1 MAIQNFLSGGYYG
14 KLGATVGQRWKNK
27 RTIRTYVIPANPRT
41 EVQQANRGKF
51 ANAVVFA
58 QMGLQMNYYAT
69 VFEDPNFTRWNYR
82 MKVARELKDR
92 GMLDLDLIPLYP
104 TSFVPPTLIQSIK
117 VSGVQG
123 TKHITF
129 AVEGL
134 TSNVDRVLSLMF
146 AIYDG
151 NDTFLG
157 YKLYLGYYYAS
168 NPGFLEVDVDD
179 ISEINKH
186 CYVRAVSNDDVDS
199 ATDMIASPRLQVQ
212 ETEIDIR
219 DFNTSIKEVQK
230 SLAGITVIFNEMW
243 KGDPTV
249 NNIAIMANF
258 VSNGKETNAY
268 AASLSLENNNGYC
281 SVTIPFIV
289 TNNQHLPAFP
299 EGSNFIIEKVAYE
312 GSTWK
317 YTKENDTVA
326 YNDTDLS
333 RDFVST
339 ISSVSRYGT
348 TFTVAFDETL
358 PIVTTNTIKL
368 AIRAVKNGEWVEEE
382 VTPASI
388 SLNEVTFEQ
397 SGADNSN
404 IYAFPEGS
412 KIAISGTIIG
422 NGVTYTPN
430 TTTAQNVRNDD
441 VVRTF
446 KSNISSISRNDK
458 TFSVTFDETLP
469 TVGTNNLKLTIKA
482 IKYGDWVEEE
492 VVISNI
498 LGNTISFV
506 QSVTNDT
513 QIYAFP
519 EGSTIKIEGTIEN
532 NGVTYASSMQLAQK
546 VSNTDL
552 NRTFYN
558 NVISISRSGTTFSIN
573 LRDIMPN
580 YNANNLKL
588 TIKAV
593 KNGTWITEMVTIAR
607 ASDNVITFNQSNAE
621 NQNIYAFSEGSTIK
635 IEGLLISNG
644 VNYIPSLSAEQSVSN
659 TDLSRNIAFNPYWDA
674 QSTSDISF
682 TIPFGGTVASAN
694 SNMAMVCSGRFD
706 KRDAITQAFSY
717 VGNGSNLTFT
727 CTGDFKNYPMSTNGD
742 KVTVPQLQFT
752 CNGVTYTLASGDVN
766 LRNAIKTSNWLSNSL
781 VKKRFTKDTVSGS
794 PLKVTRLNISFTGLV
809 MDGDLV
815 TSINWVTS
823 VTNINSVALKPYD
836 QSVSNDY
843 VNPNNAELYVNAE
856 FDEGDSNNVVS
867 GNSVVNYA
875 TSNNTIAYK
884 GITYNLPT
892 APARLS
898 GYTTT

>member
-104 TSFVPPTLIQSIK
+104 TSFVPPTLIQNIK

-129 AVEGL
+129 TVEGL

-146 AIYDG
+146 AIYDE

-212 ETEIDIR
+212 TTEIEIR

-243 KGDPTV
+243 KGDPIT

-268 AASLSLENNNGYC
+268 GAKLSLENNNGYC

-289 TNNQHLPAFP
+289 TDNQHLPAFP

-348 TFTVAFDETL
+348 AFTVTFDETL
-358 PIVTTNTIKL
+358 PIVTTNTLKL

-382 VTPASI
+382 VTPTSI

-397 SGADNSN
+397 SGADNGN

-412 KIAISGTIIG
+412 TIKVTGTIIG
-422 NGVTYTPN
+422 NGVTYSPN
-430 TTTAQNVRNDD
+430 TTTAQSVSNNDLA
-441 VVRTF
+441 RTF
-446 KSNISSISRNDK
+446 KSNISSISRNNK
-458 TFSVTFDETLP
+458 VYSIVFDEKLP
-469 TVGTNNLKLTIKA
+469 TVGTNNLKVTVYAVKR
-482 IKYGDWVEEE
+482 GEWVTEE
-492 VVISNI
+492 I
-498 LGNTISFV
+498 TISEISDNVIKFDLE
-506 QSVTNDT
+506 SYSLRDC
-513 QIYAFP
+513 YAFP
-519 EGSTIKIEGTIEN
+519 EGSTIKIEGTITN
-532 NGVTYASSMQLAQK
+532 NGVTYTSSLQLAQK
-546 VSNTDL
+546 ISNDDL
-552 NRTFYN
+552 ERPFYCN
-558 NVISISRSGTTFSIN
+558 ISSISRSGTTFSIN
-573 LRDIMPN
+573 VGTLLP
-580 YNANNLKL
+580 YVTTNNLTI

-593 KNGTWITEMVTIAR
+593 KNGIWVTENVTITR
-607 ASDNVITFNQSNAE
+607 VSDNIITFEQSGAA
-621 NQNIYAFSEGSTIK
+621 NQNIYAFPEGSTIT
-635 IEGLLISNG
+635 ISGTIIGNG
-644 VNYIPSLSAEQSVSN
+644 VTYLPNVTTAQSVSN
-659 TDLSRNIAFNPYWDA
+659 TDLSRNIAFSPSWDA
-674 QSTSDISF
+674 KSTSAISF
-682 TIPFGGTVASAN
+682 TIPFGGTVKSAN
-694 SNMAMVCSGRFD
+694 SNMAMICSGRFD

-717 VGNGSNLTFT
+717 VGNGSKLTFT

-742 KVTVPQLQFT
+742 KITIPQLQFT
-752 CNGVTYTLASGDVN
+752 CNGVTYKLTGGVVN

-781 VKKRFTKDTVSGS
+781 VSKRFTKDTISGS

-823 VTNINSVALKPYD
+823 VTNVNSVNLKPYD
-836 QSVSNDY
+836 QSVSNDN

-856 FDEGDSNNVVS
+856 FDEGDSNNAVS
-867 GNSVVNYA
+867 ANSVVNYA

-884 GITYNLPT
+884 GITYSLPT

-898 GYTTT
+898 GYITT

>member
-69 VFEDPNFTRWNYR
+69 IFEDPNFTRWNYR
-82 MKVARELKDR
+82 MKVARELKDK

-104 TSFVPPTLIQSIK
+104 NSFVPPTLIQSIK

-146 AIYDG
+146 AIYDE
-151 NDTFLG
+151 NNTFLG

-179 ISEINKH
+179 ISEINKY
-186 CYVRAVSNDDVDS
+186 CYVRAVSNDDIDS

-212 ETEIDIR
+212 TTEIDIR

-243 KGDPTV
+243 KGDPTT

-258 VSNGKETNAY
+258 ISNGKVTNAY
-268 AASLSLENNNGYC
+268 GAKLSLENNNGYC

-289 TNNQHLPAFP
+289 TDNQHLPAFP

-339 ISSVSRYGT
+339 ISSVSRYDT

-358 PIVTTNTIKL
+358 PIVTTNTLKL

-382 VTPASI
+382 ITPASI
-388 SLNEVTFEQ
+388 SLNEITFEQ
-397 SGADNSN
+397 SGADNGN
-404 IYAFPEGS
+404 IYAFPVGS
-412 KIAISGTIIG
+412 TITISGTIIG
-422 NGVTYTPN
+422 NGVTYSPN
-430 TTTAQNVRNDD
+430 TTTAQNVSNNDLA
-441 VVRTF
+441 RTF
-446 KSNISSISRNDK
+446 KSNISSISRNDL
-458 TFSVTFDETLP
+458 TFSIAFNEKLP
-469 TVGTNNLKLTIKA
+469 TVGTNNLKITVKA
-482 IKYGDWVEEE
+482 VKAGDWVEEE
-492 VVISNI
+492 VEISEISNNVISFI
-498 LGNTISFV
+498 
-506 QSVTNDT
+506 QSVTAARLV
-513 QIYAFP
+513 YAFP
-519 EGSTIKIEGTIEN
+519 EGSTIKVEGTITN
-532 NGVTYASSMQLAQK
+532 NGVTYTSSLQLAQK

-552 NRTFYN
+552 IRTFYS
-558 NVISISRSGTTFSIN
+558 VINSISRSGTTFSIIFN
-573 LRDIMPN
+573 EPLPTVTT
-580 YNANNLKL
+580 NNLTV
-588 TIKAV
+588 TIRAV
-593 KNGTWITEMVTIAR
+593 KNGVWVEEKVTIASISG
-607 ASDNVITFNQSNAE
+607 ATMTFEQSGATNQD
-621 NQNIYAFSEGSTIK
+621 IYAFPEGSTIT
-635 IEGLLISNG
+635 ISGTIIGNK
-644 VNYIPSLSAEQSVSN
+644 VSYHSDTTTAQSVSN
-659 TDLSRNIAFNPYWDA
+659 TDLSRNIAFSPAWNA
-674 QSTSDISF
+674 QNESDISF

-694 SNMAMVCSGRFD
+694 SNMAMICSGRFD
-706 KRDAITQAFSY
+706 KRDAITQAFNY

-727 CTGDFKNYPMSTNGD
+727 CAGDFKNYPMSTSGD
-742 KVTVPQLQFT
+742 KITVPQLQFT
-752 CNGVTYTLASGDVN
+752 CNGVTYTLAGGDVN
-766 LRNAIKTSNWLSNSL
+766 LRNAIKTSNWLNNSL
-781 VKKRFTKDTVSGS
+781 VKKRFTKDTISGS
-794 PLKVTRLNISFTGLV
+794 PLKITRLNISFSGLV
-809 MDGDLV
+809 MDGDLA
-815 TSINWVTS
+815 TSINWVES
-823 VTNINSVALKPYD
+823 VTNVNSVALKPYD
-836 QSVSNDY
+836 QSVSND
-843 VNPNNAELYVNAE
+843 NIDPNNAELYVNAE
-856 FDEGDSNNVVS
+856 FNEGDSNNKVS
-867 GNSVVNYA
+867 GNSIVNYA

-884 GITYNLPT
+884 SITYNLPT

-898 GYTTT
+898 GYITT

>member
-82 MKVARELKDR
+82 MKVARELKDQ

-129 AVEGL
+129 TVEGL
-134 TSNVDRVLSLMF
+134 NSNVDRVLSLMF
-146 AIYDG
+146 AIYDE
-151 NDTFLG
+151 NNTFLG

-168 NPGFLEVDVDD
+168 NPGFLEVDVDN
-179 ISEINKH
+179 ISEINKY

-212 ETEIDIR
+212 TTEIDIR

-230 SLAGITVIFNEMW
+230 SLAGITVIFNEVW
-243 KGDPTV
+243 KGDPIT

-281 SVTIPFIV
+281 SVTIPFII
-289 TNNQHLPAFP
+289 TDNQHLPAFP

-348 TFTVAFDETL
+348 TFTVTFDETL

-368 AIRAVKNGEWVEEE
+368 AIRAVKNGAWVEEE

-397 SGADNSN
+397 SGVDNGN

-412 KIAISGTIIG
+412 KITISGTIIG
-422 NGVTYTPN
+422 NGVTYSPN
-430 TTTAQNVRNDD
+430 TTTAQN
-441 VVRTF
+441 
-446 KSNISSISRNDK
+446 
-458 TFSVTFDETLP
+458 
-469 TVGTNNLKLTIKA
+469 
-482 IKYGDWVEEE
+482 
-492 VVISNI
+492 
-498 LGNTISFV
+498 
-506 QSVTNDT
+506 
-513 QIYAFP
+513 
-519 EGSTIKIEGTIEN
+519 
-532 NGVTYASSMQLAQK
+532 
-546 VSNTDL
+546 
-552 NRTFYN
+552 
-558 NVISISRSGTTFSIN
+558 
-573 LRDIMPN
+573 
-580 YNANNLKL
+580 
-588 TIKAV
+588 
-593 KNGTWITEMVTIAR
+593 
-607 ASDNVITFNQSNAE
+607 
-621 NQNIYAFSEGSTIK
+621 
-635 IEGLLISNG
+635 
-644 VNYIPSLSAEQSVSN
+644 VSN
-659 TDLSRNIAFNPYWDA
+659 TDLSRNIAFNPSWDA
-674 QSTSDISF
+674 QSTSAISF
-682 TIPFGGTVASAN
+682 TIPFGGTVANAN
-694 SNMAMVCSGRFD
+694 SNMAMICSGRFD

-727 CTGDFKNYPMSTNGD
+727 CTGDFKNYPMSISGD
-742 KVTVPQLQFT
+742 KITVPQLQFT
-752 CNGVTYTLASGDVN
+752 CNGVTYALAGGDIN
-766 LRNAIKTSNWLSNSL
+766 LRNAIKTSNWLNNNL

-809 MDGDLV
+809 MDGDLA

-823 VTNINSVALKPYD
+823 VTNINSVNLTPYD

-856 FDEGDSNNVVS
+856 FDEGDSKNVVS

-898 GYTTT
+898 GYITN

>member
-82 MKVARELKDR
+82 MKVARELKDK

-104 TSFVPPTLIQSIK
+104 ASFVPPTLIQSIK

-129 AVEGL
+129 TVEGL

-146 AIYDG
+146 AIYDE

-212 ETEIDIR
+212 TTEIDIR

-230 SLAGITVIFNEMW
+230 SLAGITVIFNEVW
-243 KGDPTV
+243 KGDPTT

-268 AASLSLENNNGYC
+268 GAKLSLENNNGYC

-289 TNNQHLPAFP
+289 TDSQHLPAFP

-317 YTKENDTVA
+317 YTKVNDTVA

-348 TFTVAFDETL
+348 TFTVTFDETL
-358 PIVTTNTIKL
+358 PTVTTNTLKL
-368 AIRAVKNGEWVEEE
+368 AIRAVKNGKWVEEE
-382 VTPASI
+382 VTPTSI

-397 SGADNSN
+397 SGADNGN
-404 IYAFPEGS
+404 IYAFPAGS
-412 KIAISGTIIG
+412 TIAISGTIIG
-422 NGVTYTPN
+422 NGVTYSPN
-430 TTTAQNVRNDD
+430 TTTAQNVSNDD
-441 VVRTF
+441 LARTF

-469 TVGTNNLKLTIKA
+469 TVGTNNLKLTVYAVKN
-482 IKYGDWVEEE
+482 GVWVTEE
-492 VVISNI
+492 VAISEISNNVI
-498 LGNTISFV
+498 KIDMSDSTYQYL
-506 QSVTNDT
+506 
-513 QIYAFP
+513 YAFP
-519 EGSTIKIEGTIEN
+519 EGATIKVEGTIGS
-532 NGVTYASSMQLAQK
+532 NGVTYTSSVQLAQK

-552 NRTFYN
+552 TRPYN
-558 NVISISRSGTTFSIN
+558 STISSVSRSGTTFTITVGLTLPTVTTN
-573 LRDIMPN
+573 T
-580 YNANNLKL
+580 LKL
-588 TIKAV
+588 AIRAV
-593 KNGTWITEMVTIAR
+593 KNGKWVEEEVTPTSISLNEVTFEQSGA
-607 ASDNVITFNQSNAE
+607 DNG
-621 NQNIYAFSEGSTIK
+621 NIYAFPAGSTIA
-635 IEGLLISNG
+635 ISGTIIGNG
-644 VNYIPSLSAEQSVSN
+644 VTYSPNTTTAQNVSN
-659 TDLSRNIAFNPYWDA
+659 TDLSRNIAFNPSWDA
-674 QSTSDISF
+674 QSTSAISF
-682 TIPFGGTVASAN
+682 TIPFGGTVANAN

-706 KRDAITQAFSY
+706 KRDAITQEFSY

-727 CTGDFKNYPMSTNGD
+727 CTGEYKNYPMSTNGD

-752 CNGVTYTLASGDVN
+752 CNGVTYTLAGGNVN

-781 VKKRFTKDTVSGS
+781 VSKRFTKDTVSGS

-823 VTNINSVALKPYD
+823 VTNVNSVALTPYD

-843 VNPNNAELYVNAE
+843 LDPNNAELYVNAE
-856 FDEGDSNNVVS
+856 FDEEDSNNIVS
-867 GNSVVNYA
+867 ANSVINYE
-875 TSNNTIAYK
+875 TSNNTITYK

-898 GYTTT
+898 GYITN

>member
-69 VFEDPNFTRWNYR
+69 IFEDPNFTRWNYR
-82 MKVARELKDR
+82 MKVARELKDK

-117 VSGVQG
+117 VSGAQG

-146 AIYDG
+146 AIYDE

-186 CYVRAVSNDDVDS
+186 CYVRAVSNDDIDS

-212 ETEIDIR
+212 TREIDIR
-219 DFNTSIKEVQK
+219 AFNTSIKEVQK

-243 KGDPTV
+243 KGDPTT
-249 NNIAIMANF
+249 NNISILASF
-258 VSNGKETNAY
+258 VSNGKKTNAHG
-268 AASLSLENNNGYC
+268 AKLSLENNNGYC

-289 TNNQHLPAFP
+289 TDNQHLPAFP

-312 GSTWK
+312 GSTWQ
-317 YTKENDTVA
+317 YTKENDTIA

-348 TFTVAFDETL
+348 TFTVTFDETL
-358 PIVTTNTIKL
+358 PTITTHTLKL
-368 AIRAVKNGEWVEEE
+368 AIRAVKNGAWVEEE

-397 SGADNSN
+397 SDVDNGN

-412 KIAISGTIIG
+412 TIAISGTIIG
-422 NGVTYTPN
+422 NGITYTPN
-430 TTTAQNVRNDD
+430 TTTAQ
-441 VVRTF
+441 
-446 KSNISSISRNDK
+446 S
-458 TFSVTFDETLP
+458 
-469 TVGTNNLKLTIKA
+469 
-482 IKYGDWVEEE
+482 
-492 VVISNI
+492 
-498 LGNTISFV
+498 
-506 QSVTNDT
+506 
-513 QIYAFP
+513 
-519 EGSTIKIEGTIEN
+519 
-532 NGVTYASSMQLAQK
+532 

-552 NRTFYN
+552 NR
-558 NVISISRSGTTFSIN
+558 
-573 LRDIMPN
+573 
-580 YNANNLKL
+580 
-588 TIKAV
+588 
-593 KNGTWITEMVTIAR
+593 
-607 ASDNVITFNQSNAE
+607 
-621 NQNIYAFSEGSTIK
+621 
-635 IEGLLISNG
+635 
-644 VNYIPSLSAEQSVSN
+644 
-659 TDLSRNIAFNPYWDA
+659 NIAFSPAWDA
-674 QSTSDISF
+674 KSTSAISF
-682 TIPFGGTVASAN
+682 TIPFGGTVANAN
-694 SNMAMVCSGRFD
+694 SNMAMICSGRFD

-742 KVTVPQLQFT
+742 KITIPQLQFT
-752 CNGVTYTLASGDVN
+752 CNGVTYTLAGGVVN

-781 VKKRFTKDTVSGS
+781 VKSRFTKDTVSGS
-794 PLKVTRLNISFTGLV
+794 PLKVTRLNISFSGLV
-809 MDGDLV
+809 MDSDLT
-815 TSINWVTS
+815 TSINWVKGI
-823 VTNINSVALKPYD
+823 TNLNSVNFTPYD
-836 QSVSNDY
+836 QSVSNDNT
-843 VNPNNAELYVNAE
+843 NPNNAELYVNAE
-856 FDEGDSNNVVS
+856 FDVGDSNNKFS

-875 TSNNTIAYK
+875 TSNNTITYK

-898 GYTTT
+898 GYITN